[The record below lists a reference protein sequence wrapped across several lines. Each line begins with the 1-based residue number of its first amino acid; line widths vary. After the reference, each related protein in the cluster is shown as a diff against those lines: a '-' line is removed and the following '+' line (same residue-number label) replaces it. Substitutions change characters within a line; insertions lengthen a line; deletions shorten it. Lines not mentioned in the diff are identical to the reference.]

1 MKNLF
6 RIISLGVLVIFFFTA
21 CAKQPAQEMDSAK
34 AAMESVKTA
43 KGEIY
48 AKDEFKKLNDDLT
61 AALDEVTA
69 QSKKLFKKYG
79 KAKEMLAKVKSD
91 ADALVPVIAQRKEEA
106 KKAALAA
113 QAEAAAAVTEA
124 KGMLKKAPTGKGT
137 RADIE
142 ALKADLKALE
152 DSLPEVQKALGTEDY
167 YGAADKAKAIKEK
180 AAGIS
185 DQVKKAIEKT
195 RGKAPAKAPAKAKVT
210 TKK

>member
-6 RIISLGVLVIFFFTA
+6 RVFTLGVLLIFFFTA
-21 CAKQPAQEMDSAK
+21 CAKQPTQEMDNTK
-34 AAMESVKTA
+34 AAVETAKTA
-43 KGEIY
+43 GGEIY

-113 QAEAAAAVTEA
+113 QTEAAAAVTDA
-124 KGMLKKAPTGKGT
+124 KGMLKKAPAGKGT
-137 RADIE
+137 KADIE
-142 ALKADLKALE
+142 ALKTDLKALE
-152 DSLPEVQKALGTEDY
+152 DSLPEVQKAVDTEDY

-185 DQVKKAIEKT
+185 DQVKKAIEKV
-195 RGKAPAKAPAKAKVT
+195 RGKAPAKARAT

>member
-6 RIISLGVLVIFFFTA
+6 RVISLGVLVIFFFTS
-21 CAKQPAQEMDSAK
+21 CAKQPTQDMDNAK

-43 KGEIY
+43 KAEIY

-91 ADALVPVIAQRKEEA
+91 ADALVPVITQRKEEA
-106 KKAALAA
+106 KKVALAA

-124 KGMLKKAPTGKGT
+124 KGVLKKAPTGKGT

-152 DSLPEVQKALGTEDY
+152 DSLPEIQKALDTEDY
-167 YGAADKAKAIKEK
+167 FGAADKAKAIKEK

-185 DQVKKAIEKT
+185 DQVKKAIEKV
-195 RGKAPAKAPAKAKVT
+195 RGKAPAKARVT

>member
-6 RIISLGVLVIFFFTA
+6 RVITLGVLLIFFFTA
-21 CAKQPAQEMDSAK
+21 CAKQPTQEMDNTK
-34 AAMESVKTA
+34 AAVENVKTA
-43 KGEIY
+43 KAEIY

-79 KAKEMLAKVKSD
+79 KAKEMLVKVKSD
-91 ADALVPVIAQRKEEA
+91 ADALVPVIAQRKDEA

-113 QAEAAAAVTEA
+113 QTEATAAVTDA
-124 KGMLKKAPTGKGT
+124 KGMLKKAPAGKGT
-137 RADIE
+137 KADIE

-152 DSLPEVQKALGTEDY
+152 ESLPEVQKALDTEDY

-185 DQVKKAIEKT
+185 DQVKKAIEKA
-195 RGKAPAKAPAKAKVT
+195 RGKAPAKAPAKAKAT